1 MISVAFAEKLS
12 LILFSLVFGFLLS
25 FIFTSKAEAASMKL
39 NPDVVTT
46 ESGEKFSV
54 DIFLDAQGAQTDG
67 ADVVLKY
74 DPNQLE
80 VVNVEEGEI
89 YPKYPIK
96 QIEEEFVKITGI
108 SNKSGPFFSSS
119 GVFATVTFKAKFGGE
134 HMIKIDFN
142 NESTIDSNVA
152 AHGKGIDILSE
163 VGDSIL
169 YIGGESSA
177 NLISR
182 TTVGTILMV
191 LVYIIIMVII
201 AYFAYK
207 WYRKRQKGEDIFIPE
222 VAPLDRPP
230 DSAG

>member
-1 MISVAFAEKLS
+1 MISLVFAKKLS
-12 LILFSLVFGFLLS
+12 LVFFVLAFGFLLS
-25 FIFTSKAEAASMKL
+25 FIFTSKVDAASMKL

-46 ESGEKFSV
+46 QSGETFSV
-54 DIFLDAQGAQTDG
+54 DIILDAQGAQTDG

-80 VVNVEEGEI
+80 VVNVKEGET

-134 HMIKIDFN
+134 HVIKIDFN
-142 NESTIDSNVA
+142 NDSTIDSNVA
-152 AHGKGIDILSE
+152 AHGKGTDILSE

-169 YIGGESSA
+169 YIGGASSE
-177 NLISR
+177 NLILNSTV
-182 TTVGTILMV
+182 TTIIMILI
-191 LVYIIIMVII
+191 YIIIVVII
-201 AYFAYK
+201 AYLAYK
-207 WYRKRQKGEDIFIPE
+207 WYRKRQKGEDIFIPV